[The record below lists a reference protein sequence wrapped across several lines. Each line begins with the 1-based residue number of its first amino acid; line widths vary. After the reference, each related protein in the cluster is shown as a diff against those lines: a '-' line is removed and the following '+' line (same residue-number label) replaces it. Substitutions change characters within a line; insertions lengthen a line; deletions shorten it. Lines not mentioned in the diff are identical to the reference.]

1 MRIEGSFSDANTLIF
16 EKVKKEVEVVSTV
29 YDIFEKVRTEGH
41 ALRILESLKSV
52 IGAEISYALSQL
64 RPNAL
69 SLDSQDLKRQIIT
82 NSYIFKEN
90 LKIICGIIG

>member
-1 MRIEGSFSDANTLIF
+1 MRIEGQSSDANALIF

-29 YDIFEKVRTEGH
+29 YDIFEKVRAEGH
-41 ALRILESLKSV
+41 GQRILDSLKSV
-52 IGAEISYALSQL
+52 ISSEISYALGQL
-64 RPNAL
+64 RPNARTMD
-69 SLDSQDLKRQIIT
+69 SLDLKRQIIT